1 MNSLTKCNAT
11 ELLLHS
17 RFHAV
22 IVTDIVRKDGENA
35 QMVTMVSHS
44 GMFDETVMGI
54 NKSLRSGGKALKWQS
69 RVYSFRDGQLTAPIT
84 YKPICLNETNG

>member
-1 MNSLTKCNAT
+1 MNNLTNCNAT
-11 ELLLHS
+11 DCLLYS
-17 RFHAV
+17 RFHTV
-22 IVTDIVRKDGENA
+22 IITDIVRKDGENA
-35 QMVTMVSHS
+35 QMVTMISHG

-84 YKPICLNETNG
+84 YKTIYINENNV